1 MNNHYTNSCGC
12 NTPAESARGNLS
24 GNGCSSL
31 RNPEKKLAM
40 AYVPWQTWQDV
51 MDGCN
56 GLKHGSI
63 FEELILPFE
72 GTKAACSSQN
82 RHDNRDSAYANNYSN
97 RRGMR

>member
-1 MNNHYTNSCGC
+1 MNNQYSNSCGC
-12 NTPAESARGNLS
+12 ENTVVEPILYHKHGKS
-24 GNGCSSL
+24 
-31 RNPEKKLAM
+31 LAM
-40 AYVPWQTWQDV
+40 AYVPWQTWQHV

-72 GTKAACSSQN
+72 GTRAACSFHKHQ
-82 RHDNRDSAYANNYSN
+82 DNKEVHYNNYN